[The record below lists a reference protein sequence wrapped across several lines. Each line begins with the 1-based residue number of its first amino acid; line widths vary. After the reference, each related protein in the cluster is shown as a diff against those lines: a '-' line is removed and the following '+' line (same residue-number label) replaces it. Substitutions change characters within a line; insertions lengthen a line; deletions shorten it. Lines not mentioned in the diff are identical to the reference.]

1 MPFPSIIVSYKE
13 KKINQFMPTT
23 VRKLGQNEEF
33 LEDLIATHPELL
45 ELENDGSGNRGPF
58 VVCRQSDLLN
68 AFDRT
73 VIPDLVIFSPS
84 GHISIIEVKL
94 NDNPELRD
102 RRVLTQIV
110 DYAGSFADQSAD
122 DLLNTF
128 SMLAPGADTWETLIG
143 ELFPEENHIDL
154 LADQIHQRL
163 QRGEINCVIAC
174 DKAPPGT
181 TKFLSAISQQSA
193 IPFTVSL
200 AEITPYVSDN
210 NGHDQIIFVPGV
222 LMRTEI
228 ISRTAVTVQY
238 DQVTGNRP
246 SVKVET
252 TSMDEIEQN
261 LKQINDSRMWTDEE
275 ISEAIQDSSEP
286 IVKKLFDLVVNESN
300 VEQFHSLGKKKNPN
314 FGFYIKF
321 IDEEGLEHR
330 RQVFNYGVGTPNL
343 RIYLNMVESMV
354 SADRYNLFVD
364 QLKSLFPKWMKR
376 DLREPWFPLK
386 DIEENFDGFREII
399 VSLVD

>member
-1 MPFPSIIVSYKE
+1 MPFPSIVVSYEE
-13 KKINQFMPTT
+13 KKINQFTPTT
-23 VRKLGQNEEF
+23 VRKIGQNEEF
-33 LEDLIATHPELL
+33 LEDMIATHPELL

-58 VVCRQSDLLN
+58 IVCRQSDILN

-102 RRVLTQIV
+102 RRVLTQIM
-110 DYAGSFADQSAD
+110 DYAGSFADLSAD

-128 SMLAPGADTWETLIG
+128 SMLAPGADTWEALIG

-181 TKFLSAISQQSA
+181 TKFLSAISKQSA
-193 IPFTVSL
+193 LPFTVSL
-200 AEITPYVSDN
+200 AE
-210 NGHDQIIFVPGV
+210 
-222 LMRTEI
+222 
-228 ISRTAVTVQY
+228 
-238 DQVTGNRP
+238 
-246 SVKVET
+246 
-252 TSMDEIEQN
+252 
-261 LKQINDSRMWTDEE
+261 QINDSRMWTDEE
-275 ISEAIQDSSEP
+275 IAEAVQDSSDP
-286 IVKKLFDLVVNESN
+286 IVKKLFDLAVNESN
-300 VEQFHSLGKKKNPN
+300 VEQFNSLGKKKNPN

-330 RQVFNYGVGTPNL
+330 KQVFNYGVGSPNL

-354 SADRYNLFVD
+354 SADQYNLFVN